1 MYFRGLVMET
11 SSSNSCYE
19 AFGRLCEEEA
29 DNKLVGSEEFQYW
42 MFERGC
48 RAAIQGLLEIL
59 ESKNQT
65 VKFESPKL
73 QSIAD
78 KLLS

>member
-1 MYFRGLVMET
+1 MEAI
-11 SSSNSCYE
+11 SRNSCYE
-19 AFGRLCEEEA
+19 AFCRLCDEESE
-29 DNKLVGSEEFQYW
+29 NKLVGSEDFQYW
-42 MFERGC
+42 MFERGY
-48 RAAIQGLLEIL
+48 RAAVQGLLDIL
-59 ESKNQT
+59 ESKNQA

>member
-1 MYFRGLVMET
+1 MEKI
-11 SSSNSCYE
+11 SRNSCYE
-19 AFGRLCEEEA
+19 AFVRLCEEES
-29 DNKLVGSEEFQYW
+29 DNKLLSSEEFQYW
-42 MFERGC
+42 IFERGY
-48 RAAIQGLLEIL
+48 RAAVKGLLEIL
-59 ESKNQT
+59 ESKNQS